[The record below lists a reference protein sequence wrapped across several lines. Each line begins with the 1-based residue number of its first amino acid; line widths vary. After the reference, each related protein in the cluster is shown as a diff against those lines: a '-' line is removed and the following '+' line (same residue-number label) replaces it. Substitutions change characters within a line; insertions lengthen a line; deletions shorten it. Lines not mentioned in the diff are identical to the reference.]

1 MRARM
6 GGMCPAVSSRE
17 CCLKMN
23 QSDSEAFVAQ
33 ACAIPFRQQA
43 RQFEFCLITSL
54 NKGRWGFP
62 KGTID
67 PGETYPVTALKEAY
81 EEAGL
86 RGEIVGTP
94 LGDYE
99 YAKWGGQL
107 RVTVVMMRVSEAL
120 EHWLEARQRKRAWC
134 SAEEALARLANA
146 DQRRLLEQAVQ
157 RLAAMHSV
165 NF

>member
-1 MRARM
+1 
-6 GGMCPAVSSRE
+6 
-17 CCLKMN
+17 MN
-23 QSDSEAFVAQ
+23 QLDSEAFALQ

-67 PGETYPVTALKEAY
+67 PGETYPETALKEAY

-94 LGDYE
+94 LGSYE

-107 RVTVVMMRVSEAL
+107 RVTVVMMRVSEVL

-134 SAEEALARLANA
+134 SAEEARVRVANA
-146 DQRRLLEQAVQ
+146 DQRRLLEQAIQ
-157 RLAAMHSV
+157 RLAAMPAAE
-165 NF
+165 F